1 MNWEIEML
9 QPQQQESPD
18 AVTLL
23 DDLIPLRG
31 ASHTDVVEY
40 SVEVPF
46 RFAEC
51 IAVLNDGRRVGL
63 VEPRKFVGWS
73 SYNPSRT
80 LLFRVNGT
88 HLELD
93 VEDELAGHAP
103 GKIHNIVLEAMAL
116 RCADT
121 MKKFIGINGDLVLL
135 PA

>member
-1 MNWEIEML
+1 MPLPKL
-9 QPQQQESPD
+9 QQSLD

-31 ASHTDVVEY
+31 ASHMDVVEY

-46 RFAEC
+46 RYAEC
-51 IAVLNDGRRVGL
+51 FALLRDGRKIGL
-63 VEPRKFVGWS
+63 IEPRRFVGWS

-80 LLFRVNGT
+80 LLFRVKGA

-93 VEDELAGHAP
+93 IEEQLAGVAP
-103 GKIHNIVLEAMAL
+103 GKVHNITLEAMAL
-116 RCADT
+116 RCAES
-121 MKKFIGINGDLVLL
+121 MKKFIGIDGGLILL

>member
-1 MNWEIEML
+1 ML
-9 QPQQQESPD
+9 QPQPHETLD

-23 DDLIPLRG
+23 DDLIPLRD
-31 ASHTDVVEY
+31 ASHTEVVEY

-51 IAVLNDGRRVGL
+51 YALLQDGRKVAL

-73 SYNPSRT
+73 SYEPSRK

-88 HLELD
+88 HIELD
-93 VEDELAGHAP
+93 VEEELAGQAP
-103 GKIHNIVLEAMAL
+103 GKIHNIVIEAMAL
-116 RCADT
+116 RCADS
-121 MKKFIGINGDLVLL
+121 MKKYIGIDGDLVML